1 MSSETI
7 LRWTPAGWA
16 ADVAD
21 PAGGGGAE
29 EARPAGHRVL
39 AADSFLV
46 DEGRV
51 LALDVHRQR
60 FLAALRA
67 QSAAVADPAAFLDAA
82 ARALPRA
89 GAWFPRV
96 EALRGP
102 DGDVARLLLRP
113 APERTTSV
121 VLRDHDGPD
130 PRTMPRVK
138 GPDLHALGALRSRAA
153 RHGAGEAVILAADG
167 TIVEGAYSAILW
179 WHGDALAVV
188 EGDVPRIPS
197 VTERSIVALA
207 TALGV
212 DVLHERAT
220 PADLGGREV
229 WAVSALHG
237 IRLVRGWVDG
247 PAVAAEPGRARAW
260 RTRLAALRR
269 ELPAA

>member
-16 ADVAD
+16 SDASSA
-21 PAGGGGAE
+21 AGGGAE
-29 EARPAGHRVL
+29 VTRPDGHRVL

-46 DEGRV
+46 DAGRV
-51 LALDVHRQR
+51 LALDVHRRR
-60 FLAALRA
+60 FLAALR
-67 QSAAVADPAAFLDAA
+67 QQTAAVPDPAAFLDAA
-82 ARALPRA
+82 VATLPRT

-113 APERTTSV
+113 APERTDSV

-138 GPDLHALGALRSRAA
+138 GPDLHALGALRRRAA
-153 RHGAGEAVILAADG
+153 RHGASEAVILGEDG
-167 TIVEGAYSAILW
+167 TLVEGAYSAILW

-188 EGDVPRIPS
+188 EGDVPRIAS

-212 DVLHERAT
+212 DVLHERAR
-220 PADLGGREV
+220 PADLDGREV

-237 IRLVRGWVDG
+237 IRLVRGWIGG
-247 PAVAAEPGRARAW
+247 PATAAEPGRARAW
-260 RTRLAALRR
+260 RLRLDALRR
-269 ELPAA
+269 ELPEA

>member
-7 LRWTPAGWA
+7 LRWTAAGWA
-16 ADVAD
+16 TTAPD
-21 PAGGGGAE
+21 PAGGGAE
-29 EARPAGHRVL
+29 EPRPAAHRVL

-46 DEGRV
+46 EEGRV

-60 FLAALRA
+60 FLASLRL
-67 QSAAVADPAAFLDAA
+67 QSAAVPDPAAFLDAA
-82 ARALPRA
+82 VAALPRD

-102 DGDVARLLLRP
+102 DGDVARLLVRP
-113 APERTTSV
+113 APERTASV
-121 VLRDHDGPD
+121 VLRPRRPGSAHD
-130 PRTMPRVK
+130 PRVK
-138 GPDLHALGALRSRAA
+138 GPDLHALGALRSRAS
-153 RHGAGEAVILAADG
+153 RYGAGEAVILAADG

-188 EGDVPRIPS
+188 EGDVPRIGS

-212 DVLHERAT
+212 DVLHERAR
-220 PADLGGREV
+220 PADLDGREV

-237 IRLVRGWVDG
+237 IRLVRGWIDG
-247 PAVAAEPGRARAW
+247 PATAAEPGRAPAW
-260 RTRLAALRR
+260 RTRLHALRR
-269 ELPAA
+269 ELPAG

>member
-1 MSSETI
+1 MSSDTI

-16 ADVAD
+16 TDPAD
-21 PAGGGGAE
+21 PAGGGAE
-29 EARPAGHRVL
+29 VARPVGHRVL

-51 LALDVHRQR
+51 LALDVHWQR
-60 FLAALRA
+60 FLASLRL
-67 QSAAVADPAAFLDAA
+67 QGAAVPDPAAFLDAA
-82 ARALPRA
+82 VAALPRA

-113 APERTTSV
+113 APERTATV

-167 TIVEGAYSAILW
+167 TIVEGAYSAIVW

-197 VTERSIVALA
+197 VTERSVVALA
-207 TALGV
+207 TALGI
-212 DVLHERAT
+212 DVLHDRVR
-220 PADLGGREV
+220 PADLNGHEV

-237 IRLVRGWVDG
+237 IRLVREWIGG
-247 PAVAAEPGRARAW
+247 PSVAAEPGRVRAW
-260 RTRLAALRR
+260 RSRLDALRR
-269 ELPAA
+269 ELPAG

>member
-16 ADVAD
+16 PAAAD
-21 PAGGGGAE
+21 PTGGGVE
-29 EARPAGHRVL
+29 VVRPEGHRVL

-46 DEGRV
+46 DAGRV

-60 FLAALRA
+60 FLASLRLQA
-67 QSAAVADPAAFLDAA
+67 AAVPDPAAFLDAA
-82 ARALPRA
+82 VAALPRE

-102 DGDVARLLLRP
+102 DGDVARLFLRP
-113 APERTTSV
+113 APERTATV

-153 RHGAGEAVILAADG
+153 RHGAGEAVILADDG
-167 TIVEGAYSAILW
+167 TIAEGAYSAILW

-212 DVLHERAT
+212 DVLHERAR
-220 PADLGGREV
+220 PADLDGREV

-237 IRLVRGWVDG
+237 IRLVRDWIDG
-247 PAVAAEPGRARAW
+247 PAVAAEPGRVRAW
-260 RTRLAALRR
+260 RTRLDALRR
-269 ELPAA
+269 ALPAA

>member
-7 LRWTPAGWA
+7 LRWTAAGWA
-16 ADVAD
+16 PEPAD
-21 PAGGGGAE
+21 PSGGGVE
-29 EARPAGHRVL
+29 EVRPAGHRVL

-46 DEGRV
+46 DDGRV
-51 LALDVHRQR
+51 LALDVHRRR
-60 FLAALRA
+60 FLSSLRLQA
-67 QSAAVADPAAFLDAA
+67 AAVPDPAAFLDAA
-82 ARALPRA
+82 VAALPRD

-102 DGDVARLLLRP
+102 DGDTARLLVRP
-113 APERTTSV
+113 APERTGSV

-138 GPDLHALGALRSRAA
+138 GPDLHALGALRSRAS
-153 RHGAGEAVILAADG
+153 RYGAGEAVILADDG

-212 DVLHERAT
+212 DVLHERPR
-220 PADLGGREV
+220 PADLDGREV

-237 IRLVRGWVDG
+237 IRLVRGWIDG
-247 PAVAAEPGRARAW
+247 PATAAEPGRVRAW
-260 RTRLAALRR
+260 RTRLDALRR
-269 ELPAA
+269 GLPAG

>member
-7 LRWTPAGWA
+7 LRWTLAGWA
-16 ADVAD
+16 PAAADA
-21 PAGGGGAE
+21 AGGGAGI
-29 EARPAGHRVL
+29 ARPAGHRVL

-46 DEGRV
+46 DAGRV

-60 FLAALRA
+60 FLASLRL
-67 QSAAVADPAAFLDAA
+67 QSAAVPDPVAFLDAA
-82 ARALPRA
+82 VAALPRE

-113 APERTTSV
+113 APERTATV

-130 PRTMPRVK
+130 PRTRPRVK

-153 RHGAGEAVILAADG
+153 RHGAGEAVILAGDG
-167 TIVEGAYSAILW
+167 TIAEGAYSAILW

-212 DVLHERAT
+212 DVLHERAR
-220 PADLGGREV
+220 PADLDGREV

-237 IRLVRGWVDG
+237 IRLVREWIDG
-247 PAVAAEPGRARAW
+247 PAVAAEPGRVRTW
-260 RTRLAALRR
+260 RTRLDALRR

>member
-1 MSSETI
+1 MSSEQI

-16 ADVAD
+16 PDGRDAV
-21 PAGGGGAE
+21 GGGRE
-29 EARPAGHRVL
+29 VDRPAGHRVL

-46 DEGRV
+46 DEGRA

-60 FLAALRA
+60 FLAALRT
-67 QSAAVADPAAFLDAA
+67 QRAAVPDPVGFLDAA
-82 ARALPRA
+82 VAALPRT

-102 DGDVARLLLRP
+102 DGDVARLLVRP
-113 APERTTSV
+113 APERTASV

-130 PRTMPRVK
+130 PRTLPLIK

-153 RHGAGEAVILAADG
+153 RHGAGEAVILADDG
-167 TIVEGAYSAILW
+167 TIVEGAYSAIVW

-212 DVLHERAT
+212 DVLHDRVR
-220 PADLGGREV
+220 PADLDGREV
-229 WAVSALHG
+229 WSVSALHG
-237 IRLVRGWVDG
+237 IRLARGWVDG

-260 RTRLAALRR
+260 RTRLEALRR
-269 ELPAA
+269 ELPTG

>member
-1 MSSETI
+1 MSSEQI

-16 ADVAD
+16 QDADGA
-21 PAGGGGAE
+21 ARGGAE
-29 EARPAGHRVL
+29 ETRPHGHRVL

-46 DEGRV
+46 DDGRV

-60 FLAALRA
+60 FLAALRTQA
-67 QSAAVADPAAFLDAA
+67 AAVPDPAAFLDAA
-82 ARALPRA
+82 VAALPRT

-102 DGDVARLLLRP
+102 DGDVARLLVRP
-113 APERTTSV
+113 APERTATV

-130 PRTMPRVK
+130 PRTVPRLK

-153 RHGAGEAVILAADG
+153 RHGAGEAVILADDG
-167 TIVEGAYSAILW
+167 TVVEGAYSAILW

-197 VTERSIVALA
+197 VTERSILALA

-212 DVLHERAT
+212 DVLHDRVR
-220 PADLGGREV
+220 PADLDGREV

-237 IRLVRGWVDG
+237 IRLVRGWIDG
-247 PAVAAEPGRARAW
+247 PAVAAEPGRAGAW
-260 RTRLAALRR
+260 RARLDALRR
-269 ELPAA
+269 ELPAG

>member
-16 ADVAD
+16 ADPAD
-21 PAGGGGAE
+21 PAGGGAE
-29 EARPAGHRVL
+29 VARPVGHRVL

-60 FLAALRA
+60 FLASLRL
-67 QSAAVADPAAFLDAA
+67 QGAAVPDPAAFLDAA
-82 ARALPRA
+82 VAALPRA

-113 APERTTSV
+113 APERTATV

-138 GPDLHALGALRSRAA
+138 GPDLHVLGALRSRAA

-167 TIVEGAYSAILW
+167 TIVEGAYSAIVW

-197 VTERSIVALA
+197 VTERSVVALA
-207 TALGV
+207 TALGI
-212 DVLHERAT
+212 DVLHDRVR
-220 PADLGGREV
+220 PADLVAVEV

-237 IRLVRGWVDG
+237 IRLVREWIGG
-247 PAVAAEPGRARAW
+247 PSVAA
-260 RTRLAALRR
+260 
-269 ELPAA
+269 

>member
-7 LRWTPAGWA
+7 LRWTAAGWA
-16 ADVAD
+16 PEAAD
-21 PAGGGGAE
+21 GGGAE
-29 EARPAGHRVL
+29 AVRPEGHRVL

-46 DEGRV
+46 DDGRV

-60 FLAALRA
+60 FLASLRLLA
-67 QSAAVADPAAFLDAA
+67 AAVPDPAAFLEAA
-82 ARALPRA
+82 VAALPRE

-102 DGDVARLLLRP
+102 GGDVARLLLRP
-113 APERTTSV
+113 APERTASV

-153 RHGAGEAVILAADG
+153 RYGAGEAVILAVDG
-167 TIVEGAYSAILW
+167 TVVEGAYSAILW

-212 DVLHERAT
+212 DVLHDRVR
-220 PADLGGREV
+220 PVDLDGREV

-237 IRLVRGWVDG
+237 IRLVRGWIDG
-247 PAVAAEPGRARAW
+247 PATAAEPGRVRAW
-260 RTRLAALRR
+260 RTRLEALRR
-269 ELPAA
+269 ELPAG

>member
-7 LRWTPAGWA
+7 LRWTAAGWA
-16 ADVAD
+16 AGAAD
-21 PAGGGGAE
+21 PAGGGAE

-46 DEGRV
+46 DGGRV

-60 FLAALRA
+60 FLASLRLQA
-67 QSAAVADPAAFLDAA
+67 AAVPDPAAFLDAA
-82 ARALPRA
+82 VAVLPRE

-96 EALRGP
+96 EAVRGP
-102 DGDVARLLLRP
+102 DGDVARLLVRP
-113 APERTTSV
+113 APERTASV

-130 PRTMPRVK
+130 PRTMPHVK
-138 GPDLHALGALRSRAA
+138 GPDLHALGALRNRASRY
-153 RHGAGEAVILAADG
+153 GAGEAVILADDG

-212 DVLHERAT
+212 DVLHERAR
-220 PADLGGREV
+220 PADLDGREV
-229 WAVSALHG
+229 WSVSALHG
-237 IRLVRGWVDG
+237 IRLVRRWIDG
-247 PAVAAEPGRARAW
+247 PATAAEPGRVRAW
-260 RTRLAALRR
+260 RTRLDALRR
-269 ELPAA
+269 ELPAG

>member
-21 PAGGGGAE
+21 AAGGGGAE

-46 DEGRV
+46 DDGRV
-51 LALDVHRQR
+51 IALDVHRQR

-138 GPDLHALGALRSRAA
+138 GPDLHALGGLRSRAA

-188 EGDVPRIPS
+188 EGDVPRIAS

-220 PADLGGREV
+220 PADLDGREV

-247 PAVAAEPGRARAW
+247 DRK
-260 RTRLAALRR
+260 
-269 ELPAA
+269 

>member
-7 LRWTPAGWA
+7 LRWTAAGWA
-16 ADVAD
+16 PEAAD
-21 PAGGGGAE
+21 PSGGGVE
-29 EARPAGHRVL
+29 EVRPAGHRVL

-46 DEGRV
+46 DDGRV

-60 FLAALRA
+60 FLASLRLQA
-67 QSAAVADPAAFLDAA
+67 AAVPDPAAFLDAA
-82 ARALPRA
+82 VAALPRD

-102 DGDVARLLLRP
+102 DGDTARLLVRP
-113 APERTTSV
+113 APERTASV

-138 GPDLHALGALRSRAA
+138 GPDLHALGALRSRAS
-153 RHGAGEAVILAADG
+153 RYGAGEAVILAADG

-212 DVLHERAT
+212 DVR
-220 PADLGGREV
+220 PADLDGREV

-237 IRLVRGWVDG
+237 IRLVRGWIDG
-247 PAVAAEPGRARAW
+247 PATAAEPGRVRAW
-260 RTRLAALRR
+260 RTRLDALRR
-269 ELPAA
+269 ELPAG